1 VSIFVLDAS
10 YALTWCF
17 PDRATA
23 AADETLRRLEAGA
36 DTALVPWIWQLESAT
51 LSAKRFARGK
61 ATLPRVIELW
71 EELMLLPIRH
81 EAPARRAGARSA
93 CWAPLCCWSHAVDGI
108 CRL

>member
-1 VSIFVLDAS
+1 VLDAS

-36 DTALVPWIWQLESAT
+36 DTALVPWIWKLEIGNA
-51 LSAKRFARGK
+51 LGKAVARRK

-71 EELMLLPIRH
+71 EERK
-81 EAPARRAGARSA
+81 S
-93 CWAPLCCWSHAVDGI
+93 
-108 CRL
+108 